1 MQGQE
6 FAKYYFDTKFNNQ
19 KPHEN
24 DYFPLTSQIR
34 NVLLSYKL
42 ALNKF
47 KGLIPVSHNFAKM
60 LEPTE
65 EHPQPYRSLIHY
77 NKRKIDKKD

>member
-24 DYFPLTSQIR
+24 GYFPLTSQIR

-47 KGLIPVSHNFAKM
+47 KRLIPVSHNSAKM

-77 NKRKIDKKD
+77 HK